1 MGGGGVRRSARY
13 GAFVG
18 IVVGL
23 LWAFTMFI
31 DKDMWTPIEMLFLMT
46 VVTVGGH
53 GFFGAVGGGV
63 VGAVVRAVVNKIVKE
78 SREGFGKRLEIAAG
92 MVGGVLGIVLLAVIF
107 VAWVGD
113 N

>member
-1 MGGGGVRRSARY
+1 
-13 GAFVG
+13 
-18 IVVGL
+18 
-23 LWAFTMFI
+23 
-31 DKDMWTPIEMLFLMT
+31 MLFLMT